1 MGPRDLVS
9 VITLVLMH
17 IAVAFLPSN
26 PLRVVVSPIWGDGGN
41 THQPKKTPGRGEHM
55 PPPRSPS
62 SFDARDYVSSD
73 KRRRR
78 RVGKGGG
85 QEYKK
90 QRMKFWQ
97 DTACVAGGLFKCLR
111 YAYDKLF
118 WYGIAEEDEDEKL
131 MNLALDFKDLMQ
143 LYDTDGE
150 FVRGN
155 DQMERRGNAKQSVLG
170 GGSGGGEWNF
180 RWDSGATKREKAK
193 KGCVPFQEDREWFQ
207 DTGEWAEGPDSL
219 SQKSQFLHARK
230 VRAENKLKHVKE
242 KLHVLDITLELWLKR
257 TNVEEGGNHPM
268 ALKAKKQVYKLREQ
282 GRRLNEAMLD
292 LYEEIEECKAE
303 VSNSLLLRYCLFE
316 KSHTSSFHFS
326 LTRSSLNY

>member
-1 MGPRDLVS
+1 MGPRDFVS
-9 VITLVLMH
+9 VAALALMH
-17 IAVAFLPSN
+17 ITVVAFLPLS
-26 PLRVVVSPIWGDGGN
+26 PLPVVVSPVWGYGGN
-41 THQPKKTPGRGEHM
+41 AHQSKKNQGGEDHM

-73 KRRRR
+73 KKRRRR
-78 RVGKGGG
+78 EGKGGG

-118 WYGIAEEDEDEKL
+118 WYGIAQEDEDEKL
-131 MNLALDFKDLMQ
+131 VNLALDFKDLMQ

-150 FVRGN
+150 YVR
-155 DQMERRGNAKQSVLG
+155 DKVQMERRGNAKQSVLG
-170 GGSGGGEWNF
+170 GGSRGGDWNF
-180 RWDSGATKREKAK
+180 HWDSGTTKREAK

-207 DTGEWAEGPDSL
+207 DTGEVADWPDSL
-219 SQKSQFLHARK
+219 TQKLQLLHSRK
-230 VRAENKLKHVKE
+230 ARAEDKLKHVKE
-242 KLHVLDITLELWLKR
+242 KIHVLDITLELWLKR
-257 TNVEEGGNHPM
+257 ASIEKGGSHPI

-303 VSNSLLLRYCLFE
+303 VSSPPC
-316 KSHTSSFHFS
+316 
-326 LTRSSLNY
+326 